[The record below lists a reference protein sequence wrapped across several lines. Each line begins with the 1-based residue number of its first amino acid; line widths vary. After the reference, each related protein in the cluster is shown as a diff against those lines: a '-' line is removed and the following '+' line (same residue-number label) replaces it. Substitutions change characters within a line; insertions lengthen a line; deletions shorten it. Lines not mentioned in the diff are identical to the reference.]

1 MPAAFRQSDIGQPIS
16 AINTTPIIDVMLVL
30 LVMMILSL
38 PAPTHKIPIDLPTP
52 GSAAGAPPPIHR
64 IDIAA
69 TGALSWDGAMV
80 SAVALDARLA
90 AFARDPARPQ
100 LHIATAAETP
110 YFAFNRALAQVKRA
124 GIERIGFV
132 GNPKTF

>member
-1 MPAAFRQSDIGQPIS
+1 MQMARNSVDTAQPIS

-38 PAPTHKIPIDLPTP
+38 PPATHKLPVDLPGPVT
-52 GSAAGAPPPIHR
+52 SLAAPPPVHR

-69 TGALSWDGAMV
+69 TGALSWDGATI
-80 SAVALDARLA
+80 SAVELDRRLA
-90 AFARDPARPQ
+90 AHARDPARPE
-100 LHIATAAETP
+100 LHIATDAETP
-110 YFAFNRALAQVKRA
+110 YAAFNGALAQVKRA

-132 GNPKTF
+132 GNPKSF